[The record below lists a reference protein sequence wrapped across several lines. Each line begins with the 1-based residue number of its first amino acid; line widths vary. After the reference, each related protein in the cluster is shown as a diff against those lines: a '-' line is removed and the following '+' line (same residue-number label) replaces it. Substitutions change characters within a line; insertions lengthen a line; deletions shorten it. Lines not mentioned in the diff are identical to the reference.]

1 MTFNS
6 TTMTKQIFSLMI
18 AATLVVSCGQK
29 DNNQTVDQLIAAKN
43 NKELQARKATIQAD
57 LAKIEAA
64 LATLNVRKEEALV
77 SVATLKDTVFNHY
90 LDIQG
95 SVETKENILIQ
106 PEMPGTLVALNV
118 KAGQRV
124 SKGQLLARVDDGGSS
139 QQVAS
144 LETQYQLAKTTF
156 ERQKNLWSQK
166 IGSEIQYLQA
176 QTQMLSLQRSVAQA
190 KAMLSKTEIRAPFS
204 GTIDEV
210 FVERGQVVSAGPQ
223 GLMRIV
229 NLNNMYVSTSIPESY
244 IGKLKVGT
252 QVDVFLTSLN
262 KNYKGKVRQI
272 GNFINPNNRSFGIEV
287 SIPNPENL
295 LRPNQVAKLKVIDY
309 TVKNAI
315 VVPSNVIQEDGKGN
329 QFVFVATNSDGK
341 TATAKKAMVTIGKSS
356 DNVTEILSGLSA
368 NDIIVIEG
376 VNTISEEMKLNF
388 YYFNSRKNKLCHIK
402 IKNSAF
408 QVGQLTIVSRCIS

>member
-1 MTFNS
+1 
-6 TTMTKQIFSLMI
+6 MTKQIFSLLI

-43 NKELQARKATIQAD
+43 NKELQARKASIQAD

-341 TATAKKAMVTIGKSS
+341 TATAKKAMVSIGKSS

-376 VNTISEEMKLNF
+376 VNTISEGMKLNF
-388 YYFNSRKNKLCHIK
+388 
-402 IKNSAF
+402 
-408 QVGQLTIVSRCIS
+408 

>member
-6 TTMTKQIFSLMI
+6 TTMTKQIFILLT
-18 AATLVVSCGQK
+18 AVTLVVSCGQK
-29 DNNQTVDQLIAAKN
+29 DNNQTVDQLIASKN
-43 NKELQARKATIQAD
+43 NTELQARKALIQAD
-57 LAKIEAA
+57 LAKIDAA

-315 VVPSNVIQEDGKGN
+315 VVPSNVIQEDGKGK
-329 QFVFVATNSDGK
+329 QFVFVATNSNGK

-376 VNTISEEMKLNF
+376 VNTISEGMKLNF
-388 YYFNSRKNKLCHIK
+388 
-402 IKNSAF
+402 
-408 QVGQLTIVSRCIS
+408 

>member
-1 MTFNS
+1 MKFNI
-6 TTMTKQIFSLMI
+6 TPMTKLIFPLLVATSLI
-18 AATLVVSCGQK
+18 VSCGDKQ
-29 DNNQTVDQLIAAKN
+29 NNQTVDQLIAAKN
-43 NKELQARKATIQAD
+43 NKELQARKAAIQAD
-57 LAKIEAA
+57 LAKIDAA
-64 LATLNVRKEEALV
+64 LAILNVRKEEALV

-95 SVETKENILIQ
+95 SVDTKENILIQ
-106 PEMPGTLVALNV
+106 PEMPGTLIALNV

-210 FVERGQVVSAGPQ
+210 FVEKGQVVSASPQ

-229 NLNNMYVSTSIPESY
+229 NLNNMYVSTSVPESY

-315 VVPSNVIQEDGKGN
+315 VVPSNIIQEDGKGN
-329 QFVFVATNSDGK
+329 QFVFVASNSNGK
-341 TATAKKAMVTIGKSS
+341 TATAKKAMVTTGKSS

-376 VNTISEEMKLNF
+376 VNTISEGMKLNF
-388 YYFNSRKNKLCHIK
+388 
-402 IKNSAF
+402 
-408 QVGQLTIVSRCIS
+408 

>member
-1 MTFNS
+1 MTLNR
-6 TTMTKQIFSLMI
+6 TPMTKQLFALLI
-18 AATLVVSCGQK
+18 AATLVVSCGEK
-29 DNNQTVDQLIAAKN
+29 NNNQTVDQLIAAKN
-43 NKELQARKATIQAD
+43 NKELQARKAAIQAD

-95 SVETKENILIQ
+95 SVNTKENILIQ

-315 VVPSNVIQEDGKGN
+315 VVPSNVVQEDGKGN
-329 QFVFVATNSDGK
+329 QFVFVAANSNGK
-341 TATAKKAMVTIGKSS
+341 TATAKKTMVTVGKSS
-356 DNVTEILSGLSA
+356 DNLTEILSGLNA

-376 VNTISEEMKLNF
+376 VNTISEGMKLNF
-388 YYFNSRKNKLCHIK
+388 
-402 IKNSAF
+402 
-408 QVGQLTIVSRCIS
+408 